1 MGVMMIA
8 ISIAGFDPSGGAGVL
23 SDLKTFSALDVYG
36 TATITALTA
45 QNVRRVS
52 NILPIETK
60 FVEEQIDLILE
71 DLPVIYGKTG
81 MLYSKDIIKLV
92 SKKISEYGLKIV
104 VDPVMVAGSG
114 GSLSEEGM
122 ANAMNKYL
130 LKESVLVTPNV
141 FEAELLSGITIN
153 SQEDAIEA
161 AYKIGEFCDVVV
173 TGGHLNGD
181 NILFN
186 GQLSVMEGNLIE
198 SNNTHGS
205 GCSFSAAITAYMSK
219 GTDMESAIKKAD
231 IFVKE
236 SIKKGNWG
244 TLNQFWKYNK

>member
-1 MGVMMIA
+1 MIA
-8 ISIAGFDPSGGAGVL
+8 ISIAGFDPSGGAGIL

-36 TATITALTA
+36 TCVITALTA
-45 QNVRRVS
+45 QNVQRVS
-52 NILPIETK
+52 GIRPIESD

-81 MLYSKDIIKLV
+81 MLYSKEIIHSV
-92 SKKISEYGLKIV
+92 SKKISEYDLKMV

-114 GSLSEEGM
+114 DSLSQEGL
-122 ANAMNKYL
+122 ASAMKKYL
-130 LKESVLVTPNV
+130 LKEALIVTPNV
-141 FEAELLSGITIN
+141 FEAELLSGLSIKN
-153 SQEDAIEA
+153 KDDAIEA
-161 AYKIGEFCDVVV
+161 AEKIGEVCNVVV

-186 GQLSVMEGNLIE
+186 GQISVMEGELIE

-205 GCSFSAAITAYMSK
+205 GCSFSAAVASYMSK
-219 GTDMESAIKKAD
+219 GEKMEDSIKKAD

-236 SIKKGNWG
+236 SIKHGHWG
-244 TLNQFWKYNK
+244 TLNQFWRKS

>member
-1 MGVMMIA
+1 MIA
-8 ISIAGFDPSGGAGVL
+8 ISIAGFDPSGGAGIL

-36 TATITALTA
+36 TGVITALTA
-45 QNVRRVS
+45 QNVQRVS
-52 NILPIETK
+52 GIRPIESD

-81 MLYSKDIIKLV
+81 MLYSKEIISSV
-92 SKKISEYGLKIV
+92 SKKISEYDLKMV

-114 GSLSEEGM
+114 GSLSQEGM
-122 ANAMNKYL
+122 ASAIKKYL
-130 LKESVLVTPNV
+130 LKEALIVTPNV
-141 FEAELLSGITIN
+141 FEAELLSGLSIEN
-153 SQEDAIEA
+153 KDDAIEA
-161 AYKIGEFCDVVV
+161 AEKIGELCNVVV

-186 GQLSVMEGNLIE
+186 GQISVMEGELIE

-205 GCSFSAAITAYMSK
+205 GCSFSAAMAAYMSK
-219 GTDMESAIKKAD
+219 GEKMENSIKKAD

-236 SIKKGNWG
+236 SIRNGHWG
-244 TLNQFWKYNK
+244 TLNQFWRKS